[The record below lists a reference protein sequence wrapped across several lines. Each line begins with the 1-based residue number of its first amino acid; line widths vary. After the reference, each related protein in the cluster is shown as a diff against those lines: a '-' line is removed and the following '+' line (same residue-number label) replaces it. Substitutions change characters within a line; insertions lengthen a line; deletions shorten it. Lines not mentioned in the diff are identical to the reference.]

1 MAHAVSHLLGVSYML
16 FSQAVLVSL
25 FLVTTSSH
33 PGVNLANTAAQAH
46 FQRDRDQ
53 MSREE
58 EEEYEQACE
67 DSMFKIHI
75 LDKRLKRHEEAALQS
90 YYELDNK
97 LRHDP
102 RLAVLTL

>member
-1 MAHAVSHLLGVSYML
+1 MSRYNAHL
-16 FSQAVLVSL
+16 
-25 FLVTTSSH
+25 
-33 PGVNLANTAAQAH
+33 QAH

-67 DSMFKIHI
+67 DSMFRIHI
-75 LDKRLKRHEEAALQS
+75 LDKRLKRHEEAALQG

-102 RLAVLTL
+102 RLAVLML

>member
-1 MAHAVSHLLGVSYML
+1 M
-16 FSQAVLVSL
+16 QKSL
-25 FLVTTSSH
+25 YNSTNKPVRCM
-33 PGVNLANTAAQAH
+33 VQAH

-67 DSMFKIHI
+67 DSMFRIHI
-75 LDKRLKRHEEAALQS
+75 PDKRHEEAALQS
-90 YYELDNK
+90 YYGLDNK

-102 RLAVLTL
+102 RLAVLML

>member
-1 MAHAVSHLLGVSYML
+1 MHASHDTLST
-16 FSQAVLVSL
+16 FHNAV
-25 FLVTTSSH
+25 
-33 PGVNLANTAAQAH
+33 QAH

-67 DSMFKIHI
+67 DSMFRIHI

-90 YYELDNK
+90 YYELDTK

-102 RLAVLTL
+102 RLAVLML

>member
-1 MAHAVSHLLGVSYML
+1 MHRVMQEPEPFTGSKLLSKRPCKQL
-16 FSQAVLVSL
+16 NKPAQL
-25 FLVTTSSH
+25 
-33 PGVNLANTAAQAH
+33 QAH

-67 DSMFKIHI
+67 DSMFRIHI

-102 RLAVLTL
+102 RLAVLML

>member
-1 MAHAVSHLLGVSYML
+1 MDACVCGSHNLPCTFLAQSFTAQTCLLDLCG
-16 FSQAVLVSL
+16 FANSL
-25 FLVTTSSH
+25 SSS
-33 PGVNLANTAAQAH
+33 QAH

-67 DSMFKIHI
+67 DSMFRIHI

>member
-1 MAHAVSHLLGVSYML
+1 
-16 FSQAVLVSL
+16 
-25 FLVTTSSH
+25 
-33 PGVNLANTAAQAH
+33 
-46 FQRDRDQ
+46 

-67 DSMFKIHI
+67 DSMFRIHI

-102 RLAVLTL
+102 RLNVLSA

>member
-1 MAHAVSHLLGVSYML
+1 MLG
-16 FSQAVLVSL
+16 SQAI
-25 FLVTTSSH
+25 
-33 PGVNLANTAAQAH
+33 PQINLADCPFACNQMICMQFLADDDIAAQAH

-67 DSMFKIHI
+67 DSMFRIHI

-102 RLAVLTL
+102 RLAVLIP

>member
-1 MAHAVSHLLGVSYML
+1 MHASHDTLST
-16 FSQAVLVSL
+16 FHNAV
-25 FLVTTSSH
+25 
-33 PGVNLANTAAQAH
+33 QAH

-67 DSMFKIHI
+67 DSMFRIHI

-102 RLAVLTL
+102 RLAVLML